1 MMYLDWDEA
10 LKNQTSKHS
19 CFVIANDGLIYL
31 KWI

>member
-1 MMYLDWDEA
+1 MMYLDWDDA

>member
-1 MMYLDWDEA
+1 MMYLNWDDA

>member
-19 CFVIANDGLIYL
+19 CFVVANDGLIYI

>member
-1 MMYLDWDEA
+1 MYLNWDDA
-10 LKNQTSKHS
+10 LKNQTSKNS

>member
-1 MMYLDWDEA
+1 MYLDWDEA

-19 CFVIANDGLIYL
+19 CFVVANDGLIYI

>member
-1 MMYLDWDEA
+1 MYLDWDEA